1 MIAKKL
7 LCTYSGFG
15 DNKLQEN
22 RCMNLKRSFYAMLI
36 LTLLTFLAGC
46 PANKPQVM
54 TDYDQNKNSSYYL
67 SQADK
72 SSGYA
77 KTNWQ
82 LMAIQALVKENQL
95 AKADGLLSQ
104 ISSHLDAKQQQE
116 RTLLLGEIA
125 VKSGRSFN
133 FNQFS
138 TQGLTQAQL
147 YRYYTIKLSSDEKNK
162 EIDAQAHDY
171 IELEKYAPENQ
182 KKQILNN
189 TWNFFSKLNVNQ
201 INSIVVNE
209 DDSIL
214 QGWINL
220 SYAYTNNSKAPTTQ
234 EGDTPEVI
242 AEKTQKQ
249 KQALKQAVADWLT
262 QYPDHPAKN
271 ILPILTGEQTLA
283 AADTNAK
290 KVALLLPLNGSS
302 RIFGDT
308 IKQGYS
314 DAIKF
319 FPQEPQQNVV
329 LLDTTSAP
337 MDTLIQ
343 QAKEQNVE
351 LIVGPLL
358 KDEVVKIKQ
367 LAPSIPV
374 LALNKVDNNTISTN
388 KMCFFALSPE
398 DEAKD
403 AADHIYA
410 QSKVK
415 PLLLVPQ
422 NDLGKRVAQTF
433 AKQWSQLS
441 ANNSQA
447 YVQYFGNKSS
457 LSANMNQNSG
467 ISLSGSPILI
477 NDVTTQ
483 PVPPEQSA
491 SFDAIY
497 IYSSYDE
504 LTLIKPMLDMGA
516 AKSGTNLSQ
525 IMIYTSSKSHVAN
538 ASNDFNYDMN
548 KTEYADI
555 PMIINR
561 TDNMLEI
568 IPSNIQKDYSLLR
581 LYAMGIDAWRLA
593 NRFNQLDS
601 YQPNFLDGMTG
612 KLSTSNQCEVTRA
625 LSWQQYIHGS
635 TQTTTTSEE

>member
-36 LTLLTFLAGC
+36 LTLFTLLAGC

-95 AKADGLLSQ
+95 AKANGLLSQ

-125 VKSGRSFN
+125 VKSGKSFD

-162 EIDAQAHDY
+162 EINAQAHDY
-171 IELEKYAPENQ
+171 TELEKYAPENQ

-189 TWNFFSKLNVNQ
+189 TWNFFSKLNVNE

-367 LAPSIPV
+367 LTPSIPV

-477 NDVTTQ
+477 NDATTQ

-504 LTLIKPMLDMGA
+504 LILIKPMLDMGA

>member
-36 LTLLTFLAGC
+36 LTLFTLLAGC

-125 VKSGRSFN
+125 VKSGKSFD

-162 EIDAQAHDY
+162 EINAQAHDY
-171 IELEKYAPENQ
+171 TELEKYAPENQ

-189 TWNFFSKLNVNQ
+189 TWNFFSKLNVNE

-209 DDSIL
+209 DDNIL

-477 NDVTTQ
+477 NDATTQ

>member
-36 LTLLTFLAGC
+36 LTLFTLLAGC

-125 VKSGRSFN
+125 VKLGKSFD

-162 EIDAQAHDY
+162 EINAQAHDY
-171 IELEKYAPENQ
+171 TELEKYAPENQ

-189 TWNFFSKLNVNQ
+189 TWNFFSKLNVNE

-209 DDSIL
+209 DDNIL

-477 NDVTTQ
+477 NDATTQ

>member
-36 LTLLTFLAGC
+36 LTLFTLLAGC

-125 VKSGRSFN
+125 VKSGKSFD

-162 EIDAQAHDY
+162 EINAQAHDY
-171 IELEKYAPENQ
+171 TELEKYTPENQ

-477 NDVTTQ
+477 NDATTQ

-555 PMIINR
+555 PMIINH

>member
-36 LTLLTFLAGC
+36 LTLFTLLAGC

-125 VKSGRSFN
+125 VKSGKSFD

-162 EIDAQAHDY
+162 EINAQAHDY
-171 IELEKYAPENQ
+171 TELEKYAPENQ

-189 TWNFFSKLNVNQ
+189 TWNFFSKLNVNE

-410 QSKVK
+410 QSKVN

-477 NDVTTQ
+477 NDATTQ

>member
-36 LTLLTFLAGC
+36 LTLFTLLAGC

-125 VKSGRSFN
+125 VKSGKSFD

-162 EIDAQAHDY
+162 EINAQAHDY
-171 IELEKYAPENQ
+171 TELEKYAPENQ

-367 LAPSIPV
+367 LTPSIPV

-477 NDVTTQ
+477 NDATTQ

>member
-36 LTLLTFLAGC
+36 LTLFTLLAGC

-95 AKADGLLSQ
+95 AKANGLLSQ

-125 VKSGRSFN
+125 VKSGKSFD

-162 EIDAQAHDY
+162 EINAQAHDY
-171 IELEKYAPENQ
+171 TELEKYAPENQ

-189 TWNFFSKLNVNQ
+189 TWNFFSKLNVNE

-433 AKQWSQLS
+433 AKQWLQLS

-477 NDVTTQ
+477 NDATTQ

>member
-36 LTLLTFLAGC
+36 LTLFTLLAGC

-125 VKSGRSFN
+125 VKSGKSFD

-162 EIDAQAHDY
+162 EINAQAHDY
-171 IELEKYAPENQ
+171 TELEKYAPENQ

-189 TWNFFSKLNVNQ
+189 TWNFFSKLNVNE

-209 DDSIL
+209 DDNIL

-433 AKQWSQLS
+433 AKQWLQLS

-477 NDVTTQ
+477 NDATTQ

>member
-36 LTLLTFLAGC
+36 LTLFTLLAGC

-125 VKSGRSFN
+125 VKSGKSFD

-162 EIDAQAHDY
+162 EINAQAHDY
-171 IELEKYAPENQ
+171 TELEKYAPENQ

-189 TWNFFSKLNVNQ
+189 TWNFFSKLNVNE

-209 DDSIL
+209 DDNIL

-477 NDVTTQ
+477 NDATTQ

-635 TQTTTTSEE
+635 TQTTTTSE